1 MTVCYVRSVV
11 MLAQARDASAALLSS
26 GDEESLALSLRRA
39 GRSVI
44 EHRGRYWME
53 VPRGFYQPIH
63 WMARLRAD
71 EATLPRRLAWG
82 YRATLC
88 DEDCGTHGNAALPAH
103 LLADVAGYTFEAL
116 SRRRRRDLRV
126 CGKRATI
133 VELTGPELLREQGL
147 EVKRSAVRRTGYGR
161 ADSRELYLADL
172 DHFFMPGSHLVLA
185 GIVDGRLG
193 GYLTGTRVRRS
204 AYIDN
209 VSIATEALRS
219 AIGVGMVFE
228 FVQACRRG
236 GVREV
241 VFGLDSVEDPSLV
254 AYKESFGFPVMRVP
268 AKVRINRFVAAVVR
282 RRRPHK
288 YYRLTGIA
296 PADR

>member
-1 MTVCYVRSVV
+1 MP
-11 MLAQARDASAALLSS
+11 AQAREASAAVLSS
-26 GDEESLALSLRRA
+26 GDEESLALSLRRTD
-39 GRSVI
+39 RSVI

-53 VPRGFYQPIH
+53 APRGFYQPIH

-71 EATLPRRLAWG
+71 EATMPRRLAWG
-82 YRATLC
+82 YSATLR
-88 DEDCGTHGNAALPAH
+88 DEDCGTLGNAALPVH

-116 SRRRRRDLRV
+116 PRRRRRNLRV

-172 DHFFMPGSHLVLA
+172 AHFFMPGSRLVLA

-193 GYLTGTRVRRS
+193 GYLTGTLVRGS

-209 VSIATEALRS
+209 VWIATEALRS
-219 AIGVGMVFE
+219 DIGIGMVFE

-236 GVREV
+236 RDVREV
-241 VFGLDSVEDPSLV
+241 VFGLHSVEDPSLV
-254 AYKESFGFPVMRVP
+254 AFKESLGFPVTRVP
-268 AKVRINRFVAAVVR
+268 AKARINRFVAAVLR
-282 RRRPHK
+282 RRRPHQ

-296 PADR
+296 PADC

>member
-1 MTVCYVRSVV
+1 
-11 MLAQARDASAALLSS
+11 MLAQAREASAALLTS
-26 GDEESLALSLRRA
+26 GDEASLARSRRSA
-39 GRSVI
+39 GQRVI

-53 VPRGFYQPIH
+53 APRGFYQPIH

-82 YRATLC
+82 YRATLS
-88 DEDCGTHGNAALPAH
+88 DEDGGAHGNAELPVH

-116 SRRRRRDLRV
+116 PRRSRRAMRV
-126 CGKRATI
+126 CAKRATI

-147 EVKRSAVRRTGYGR
+147 EVKRSAVHRTGYGSV
-161 ADSRELYLADL
+161 DSHEQYVADL

-193 GYLTGTRVRRS
+193 GYLTGTLVRGS

-209 VSIATEALRS
+209 VWIAAEALRS
-219 AIGVGMVFE
+219 AIGIGMVFE

-236 GVREV
+236 GGAREV

-254 AYKESFGFPVMRVP
+254 AFKENLGFPVTQVP
-268 AKVRINRFVAAVVR
+268 AKARINRIVAAVVR
-282 RRRPHK
+282 KWRAHE

-296 PADR
+296 PDDR